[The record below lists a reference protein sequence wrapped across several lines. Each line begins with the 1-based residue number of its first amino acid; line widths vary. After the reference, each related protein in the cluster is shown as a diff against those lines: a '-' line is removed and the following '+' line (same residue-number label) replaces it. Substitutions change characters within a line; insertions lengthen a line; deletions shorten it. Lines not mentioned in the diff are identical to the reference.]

1 MHKAVTVKDAV
12 VDQVSVRGAMEYYS
26 ELITDY
32 E

>member
-1 MHKAVTVKDAV
+1 MHKAVTVEDGV
-12 VDQVSVRGAMEYYS
+12 EGQVSVRGAMEYYS